1 MFTTNNEGGLFM
13 VYGYARCSTNEQLQD
28 INRQVRELKQ
38 QGATETTIYLE
49 YESGTK
55 INRAE
60 LHKLLSAVQVGDTI
74 LATEVSRITRSTK
87 QLCDIIEFAKE
98 RKIKLM
104 LGNFVVDCTKE
115 LDPMTEG
122 MLKMMGVFAE
132 LERNMISQRVRSG
145 MNNAKSKGK
154 RIGRPTTTAD
164 DIPNIYIKHYP
175 KYKKGDLNK
184 RELSKVCSLSY
195 PTVYKYLKIIESV

>member
-1 MFTTNNEGGLFM
+1 MI
-13 VYGYARCSTNEQLQD
+13 YGYARCSTNEQLQD

-38 QGATETTIYLE
+38 QGAIDTTIYLE

-60 LHKLLSAVQVGDTI
+60 LQKLLSVVQTGDTI

-98 RKIKLM
+98 RKIKLV

-132 LERNMISQRVRSG
+132 LERNMISQRVKSG
-145 MNNAKSKGK
+145 MENARAKGK
-154 RIGRPTTTAD
+154 KIGRPTTTAD
-164 DIPNIYIKHYP
+164 DIPNIFYKHYP
-175 KYKKGDLNK
+175 KYKKGELNK
-184 RELSKVCSLSY
+184 KELSRLCSLSY
-195 PTVYKYLKIIESV
+195 PTIYKYLQIVEG

>member
-1 MFTTNNEGGLFM
+1 MFTANKEGGLLL

-60 LHKLLSAVQVGDTI
+60 LHKLLSVVQVGDTI

-98 RKIKLM
+98 RKIKLV

-164 DIPNIYIKHYP
+164 DIPNIFYKHYP
-175 KYKKGDLNK
+175 KYKKGELNK
-184 RELSKVCSLSY
+184 KELSRLCSLSY
-195 PTVYKYLKIIESV
+195 PTVYKYLQIVEG